1 MGKNEQSILVYL
13 DNALKALKI
22 VHAKEPNN
30 EYFEVAIRRI
40 TKAIKCVKGGIEN
53 GSKNP

>member
-22 VHAKEPNN
+22 VHAKEPN

-40 TKAIKCVKGGIEN
+40 EKAIKCVNGGIQH